1 MGQHDALIWAA
12 DKALKNT
19 DTLLEG
25 ENIPF
30 NVVYKQFK
38 TLQSLW
44 FRVVEDASESNS
56 KRLEQ
61 LSIDLENAVARCE
74 DWIKEN
80 SPLKKAAEEE
90 TEIPEE
96 YSITHH

>member
-19 DTLLEG
+19 TTLLAG
-25 ENIPF
+25 DDIPF

-56 KRLEQ
+56 KKLEQ
-61 LSIDLENAVARCE
+61 LSIDLENAVAKCE

-80 SPLKKAAEEE
+80 SPLNKTEEE
-90 TEIPEE
+90 TVEE
-96 YSITHH
+96 E

>member
-1 MGQHDALIWAA
+1 MGQYDALIWAA
-12 DKALKNT
+12 DKALNNT
-19 DTLLEG
+19 ETLLEG

-61 LSIDLENAVARCE
+61 LSIDLENAVMRCE

-96 YSITHH
+96 